1 MAERRLTEFSH
12 GAGCGCKLSSVDLAE
27 VVGSMAGHPATISSD
42 LVVGFDTADDAG
54 VFRLPSGEHLIQTVD
69 FFTPIVDDPYLWG
82 EIAAVNALSDV
93 YAMGGIPLTALQLV
107 CWPREDLPF
116 SELGE
121 VIRGGADAMAK
132 SGTTIV
138 GGHSI
143 DDPEPKYGFAVTGL
157 LASGGPVT
165 NAGAVPGDR
174 LVLTKPLGTGVVS
187 TAIKRGVCP
196 DALRDAAVD
205 LMTSLNAGAAI
216 AMVEV
221 GVHAATDV
229 TGFGLLGHLSEV
241 LSASGVSAAIRMAD
255 VPVLSGVFEVVEA
268 GVYSSGSKRNLAA
281 VRVLIDTDDVDETT
295 LRVLA
300 DAQTSGGLLISVA
313 PDKADALMAALAREG
328 SLSTANIGEIT
339 AGEPRIRLI

>member
-12 GAGCGCKLSSVDLAE
+12 GAGCGCKLSPLDLAE
-27 VVGSMAGHPATISSD
+27 VVGSMVGHPATISPD
-42 LVVGFDTADDAG
+42 LVVGFSTADDAG

-93 YAMGGIPLTALQLV
+93 YAMGGTPLTALQLV
-107 CWPREDLPF
+107 CWPREELPF
-116 SELGE
+116 TELAE

-157 LASGGPVT
+157 LASGEPVT
-165 NAGAVPGDR
+165 NAGAVPGDL
-174 LVLTKPLGTGVVS
+174 LVLTKPLGTGVAS
-187 TAIKRGVCP
+187 TAIKRDLCP
-196 DALRDAAVD
+196 DVLREKAVEV
-205 LMTSLNAGAAI
+205 MTSLNLGAAN

-221 GVHAATDV
+221 GIHAATDV

-241 LSASGVSAAIRMAD
+241 VTASGVGATIRADD
-255 VPVLSGVFEVVEA
+255 VPVLDGVRELVAA
-268 GVYSSGSKRNLAA
+268 GVYPGGSQRNLAA
-281 VRVLIDTDDVDETT
+281 VRPLLARNDADETT
-295 LRVLA
+295 LKVLA

-313 PDKADALMAALAREG
+313 ADRADALVTALAREG
-328 SLSTANIGEIT
+328 TLRTAVIGEIT
-339 AGEPRIRLI
+339 EGQPRIRIE

>member
-1 MAERRLTEFSH
+1 MVERRLTEFSH
-12 GAGCGCKLSSVDLAE
+12 GAGCGCKLSPFDLAE
-27 VVGSMAGHPATISSD
+27 VVGSMAGHPATVSPD
-42 LVVGFDTADDAG
+42 LVVGFGTADDAG

-93 YAMGGIPLTALQLV
+93 YAMGGAPLTALQLV
-107 CWPREDLPF
+107 CWPREELPF
-116 SELGE
+116 TELAE

-132 SGTTIV
+132 SGTTIL

-157 LASGGPVT
+157 LTSGEPVT
-165 NAGAVPGDR
+165 NAGAVPGDV
-174 LVLTKPLGTGVVS
+174 LVLTKPLGSGVVS
-187 TAIKRGVCP
+187 TAIKRGRCP
-196 DALRDAAVD
+196 DSLREAAVD
-205 LMTSLNAGAAI
+205 VMTSRNDGAAR

-241 LSASGVSAAIRMAD
+241 LAASGVGATIQVVD
-255 VPVLSGVFEVVEA
+255 VPVLPGVRDLVDA
-268 GVYSSGSKRNLAA
+268 GIYPGGSKRNLAA
-281 VRVLIDTDDVDETT
+281 VRPVLEAGDVDEITV
-295 LRVLA
+295 RVLA

-313 PDKADALMAALAREG
+313 SDRCDSLLAALAVEG
-328 SLSTANIGEIT
+328 TLSTAVIGEIREG
-339 AGEPRIRLI
+339 APGIRLQ